1 MSGTRSRTRCGDATQ
16 SVTST
21 FTFVFFLRAP
31 PDDRATRAERDEANY
46 VDRPRAV
53 RRSAARA
60 YTTARTR
67 ERERLPPSVRRLNSL
82 SPGGGGVDTRSSR
95 SARARGAAQV
105 KEILHLSDYLPW
117 EELLQYYENSDETGY
132 LLERSNEGFVQ
143 FYHTSSVSVSSDGS
157 LYVLSLRDLNTILA
171 VDRETLAQEWILSST
186 VQSIHNST

>member
-1 MSGTRSRTRCGDATQ
+1 M
-16 SVTST
+16 
-21 FTFVFFLRAP
+21 
-31 PDDRATRAERDEANY
+31 
-46 VDRPRAV
+46 
-53 RRSAARA
+53 
-60 YTTARTR
+60 
-67 ERERLPPSVRRLNSL
+67 
-82 SPGGGGVDTRSSR
+82 
-95 SARARGAAQV
+95 